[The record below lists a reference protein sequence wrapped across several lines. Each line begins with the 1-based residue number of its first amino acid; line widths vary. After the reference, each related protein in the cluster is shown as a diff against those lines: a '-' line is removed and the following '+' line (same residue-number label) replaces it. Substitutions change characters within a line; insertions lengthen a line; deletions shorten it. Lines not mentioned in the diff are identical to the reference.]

1 MARAPSGDVLSTLT
15 NVPMTANQQRPYNE
29 NMALEIPIIDISSF
43 ISNSG
48 QGADAAAIVSQVRSA
63 CENVGFFI
71 ITGHGIDRG
80 MLDAHWEETRKW
92 FDHPIEVKSECP
104 MTKDYVYG
112 YSGFGEEVLSR
123 SLSKTENIPDLKES
137 FCIGPDHAAAP
148 PRRWDSHSPAFKET
162 MSAYY
167 NSVNGLADTLL
178 EIIAMGLGLPP
189 AYFKEFTDKHMSALR
204 SLNYPA
210 QTVPPK
216 PGQLRASAHTDYGSI
231 TILRQDDVGGLQVML
246 QSGEWFDVATP
257 PYSFVVNLGD
267 LLQRWT
273 NDRFI
278 STIHRVANP
287 PAEKALLRRQ
297 SVAFFHN
304 VNSETVIEALPT
316 CREPFEAKSSSSLFL
331 KKLKEENGG
340 YPSTTAQEH
349 LMSKHKAAMDY

>member
-1 MARAPSGDVLSTLT
+1 MSH
-15 NVPMTANQQRPYNE
+15 QRKSKL
-29 NMALEIPIIDISSF
+29 MSLEIPIIDISSF
-43 ISNSG
+43 TASCG
-48 QGADAAAIVSQVRSA
+48 EGAEAASVVTQIRNA

-71 ITGHGIDRG
+71 VTGHGLDRQ
-80 MLDAHWEETRKW
+80 MLDAHWQETWKW
-92 FDHPIEVKSECP
+92 FEKPLQVKSECP

-123 SLSKTENIPDLKES
+123 SLSKSENIPDLKES
-137 FCIGPDHAAAP
+137 FCIGPDHAGAP
-148 PRRWDSHSPAFKET
+148 PRQWDAHSPAFRET

-167 NSVNGLADTLL
+167 DAVNGLADTLL
-178 EIIAMGLGLPP
+178 EIIASGLGLQR
-189 AYFKEFTDKHMSALR
+189 AYFRQFTDKHMSALR
-204 SLNYPA
+204 SLNYPE
-210 QTVPPK
+210 QTQPPK

-246 QSGEWFDVATP
+246 QNGTWFDVATP

-287 PAEKALLRRQ
+287 PAEKAMMRRQ

-304 VNSETVIEALPT
+304 VNSDTVIEPLPT
-316 CREPFEAKSSSSLFL
+316 CREAVEAKSSSSLFL

>member
-1 MARAPSGDVLSTLT
+1 MAFD
-15 NVPMTANQQRPYNE
+15 
-29 NMALEIPIIDISSF
+29 IPIIDISAF
-43 ISNSG
+43 IASDG
-48 QGADAAAIVSQVRSA
+48 EGDEAIAIVNAIRNA

-71 ITGHGIDRG
+71 IIGHDLDHA
-80 MLDAHWEETRKW
+80 MLDSHWEETRRW
-92 FDHPIEVKSECP
+92 FDHPLEVKSECP

-137 FCIGPDHAAAP
+137 FCIGPDHDGAP
-148 PRRWDSHSPAFKET
+148 PRQWDSRSPAFKQS

-167 NSVNGLADTLL
+167 DAVNGLANRLL
-178 EIIAMGLGLPP
+178 EMIALGLGLPRN
-189 AYFKEFTDKHMSALR
+189 YFKSFTDKHMSALR
-204 SLNYPA
+204 ALNYPE
-210 QTVPPK
+210 QSVPPQ

-246 QSGEWFDVATP
+246 QNGNWFDVSTP
-257 PYSFVVNLGD
+257 PYAFVVNLGD

-304 VNSETVIEALPT
+304 VNSSTVIEPLPT
-316 CREPFEAKSSSSLFL
+316 CLEAVEARSSSSLFL
-331 KKLKEENGG
+331 KRLKEENGG
-340 YPSTTAQEH
+340 YPSTTAHEH
-349 LMSKHKAAMDY
+349 IMSKHKAAMDY